1 MSRITICGGG
11 NAAHVLIALAAE
23 AGWEVN
29 VFAPLAA
36 EARQIEAGAAAGGI
50 TARFR
55 DRTIAGRAARVSTSA
70 AKTVPG
76 SELVL
81 LALPA
86 FAHGLVLQAVLDH
99 LEPGAIL
106 GALPARSGFDYQA
119 WTMWQAAKAG
129 PIPGVTFF
137 GLQTLPWACRITAY
151 GRAVEVLGVKAAVDL
166 AAVPAGR
173 APEVA
178 ERLAHLFGLQV
189 NPVASFLT
197 LTLANTGQL
206 IHPGIMYG
214 LCRDREE
221 MEFSA
226 GSIPLFYQGVTPDTA
241 SLLAAMSDEVQ
252 GIAAGLAGRWPGF
265 EPREVTPLFEWL
277 RRAYPADIGDGSS
290 LYSAFVTNQAYAGLR
305 LPTRPSGPGTFVT
318 DFASR
323 YLAEDVPYGLVVVRG
338 LAELAGVDTPVLD
351 SVISWAQ
358 DRLNRRYLVNG
369 TLAGPDLAETRAPQ
383 AYNLRSLARL
393 VEWSSH
399 QLPLTT
405 RLATGVSAED
415 KNDL

>member
-1 MSRITICGGG
+1 MTRITICGGG
-11 NAAHVLIALAAE
+11 NAAHVLIALAAH

-36 EARQIEAGAAAGGI
+36 EARQLEAGAAAGGI

-55 DRTIAGRAARVSTSA
+55 DRTIVGRAARVSTRA
-70 AKTVPG
+70 EQTVPG

-99 LEPGAIL
+99 LDPGAIV
-106 GALPARSGFDYQA
+106 GALPARGGFDYQA
-119 WTMWQAAKAG
+119 RTIWQAAKAG
-129 PIPGVTFF
+129 PAPAVTFF
-137 GLQTLPWACRITAY
+137 GLQTLPWACRIVSY
-151 GRAVEVLGVKAAVDL
+151 GRTVEVLGVKAAVDL

-173 APEVA
+173 APDLA
-178 ERLAHLFGLQV
+178 ERLARLFGLKV
-189 NPVASFLT
+189 NSVASFLT

-221 MEFSA
+221 MIFSA
-226 GSIPLFYQGVTPDTA
+226 GSIPLFYQGVTPDIA
-241 SLLAAMSDEVQ
+241 NLLAAMSDEVQ
-252 GIAAGLAGRWPGF
+252 LIAAALAGRWPDF
-265 EPREVTPLFEWL
+265 DPQQVMPLLEWL
-277 RRAYPADIGDGSS
+277 RRAYPADISDGSS

-305 LPTRPSGPGTFVT
+305 LPGRPAGPGTFVT
-318 DFASR
+318 DFTAR

-338 LAELAGVDTPVLD
+338 IAELAGVATPVLD

-358 DRLNRRYLVNG
+358 DRLNRRYLVDG

-383 AYNLRSLARL
+383 AYNVHSLARL

-399 QLPLTT
+399 QLPVTT
-405 RLATGVSAED
+405 RLAAGASAED
-415 KNDL
+415 